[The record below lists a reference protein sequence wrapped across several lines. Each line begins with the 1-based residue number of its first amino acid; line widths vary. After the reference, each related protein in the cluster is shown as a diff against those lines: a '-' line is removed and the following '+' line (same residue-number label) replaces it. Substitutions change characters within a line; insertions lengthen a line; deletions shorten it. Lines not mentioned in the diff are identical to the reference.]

1 LERLKNQWERRE
13 ELVSMR
19 HPVSLTDIY
28 PVDAEQQA
36 TVLLARE
43 NATTWQDLSQREAY
57 HTGRHA
63 EVDQIQNRYRRLY
76 DQIGLVYS
84 PLLKVRR
91 AQLRAVLSLGAV
103 GASVPRSWWTSSATP
118 VLSVA
123 GWKAHFQACVEQAK
137 RAETHWQHIE
147 AKAEHG
153 FNLVSYCLHFVND
166 RKCKFA
172 LRQVFPAI
180 PSRRFKQWPDVTLH
194 AVSALHEMNSLRS
207 VSETHVV
214 LQQLTSAYLAVA
226 HDNPDQAESYLS
238 HEDVQKLEKA
248 AASVLQLRARN
259 DWFEIGSPHWQT
271 FWESQNPNLLT
282 QVENLLSELDTLSL
296 PENQTD

>member
-1 LERLKNQWERRE
+1 
-13 ELVSMR
+13 MR
-19 HPVSLTDIY
+19 HPVPLTDIY

-36 TVLLARE
+36 KVLLARE
-43 NATTWQDLSQREAY
+43 SATSWQDLSQREAY
-57 HTGRHA
+57 HTSRHA
-63 EVDQIQNRYRRLY
+63 ELDQIQSRYRRLC
-76 DQIGLVYS
+76 DQVGLVYS

-91 AQLRAVLSLGAV
+91 AQLHAVLSLGAV
-103 GASVPRSWWTSSATP
+103 GASVPRSWWTSSTTP

-137 RAETHWQHIE
+137 RAPLPLNFMALERIAETHWQHIE

-180 PSRRFKQWPDVTLH
+180 PPRRFKQWQEVTLH
-194 AVSALHEMNSLRS
+194 AVVALHEMNSLRS

-214 LQQLTSAYLAVA
+214 LTAI
-226 HDNPDQAESYLS
+226 D
-238 HEDVQKLEKA
+238 
-248 AASVLQLRARN
+248 LRLPCG
-259 DWFEIGSPHWQT
+259 GS
-271 FWESQNPNLLT
+271 
-282 QVENLLSELDTLSL
+282 
-296 PENQTD
+296 